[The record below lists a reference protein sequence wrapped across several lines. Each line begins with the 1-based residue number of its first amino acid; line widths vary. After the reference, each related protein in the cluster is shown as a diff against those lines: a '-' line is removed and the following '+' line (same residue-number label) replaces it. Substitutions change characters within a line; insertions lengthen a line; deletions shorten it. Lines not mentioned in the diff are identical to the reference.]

1 MSFEDPALAE
11 EDAGPWQVVWRGVA
25 ESEASIIA
33 GSLEADG
40 IPAQVEGSRR
50 EHGLLAGSFDHG
62 IYVVYVPGPLARHA
76 RRLLRESGEGV
87 NVIAEPVEDE
97 ETTPAD
103 TVRFVLAGVL
113 VLVVIAVIIYFAT

>member
-1 MSFEDPALAE
+1 MAFDEPAMAED
-11 EDAGPWQVVWRGVA
+11 DAGPWQVVWRGVA
-25 ESEASIIA
+25 ETEASIIA

-40 IPAQVEGSRR
+40 IPAQVEGARR

-62 IYVVYVPGPLARHA
+62 VYAVYVPGTLARHA

-87 NVIAEPVEDE
+87 NVIAEPVEE

-113 VLVVIAVIIYFAT
+113 VLVIIALVVYFAS